1 MKNIGKIIN
10 KITFIVSLVS
20 YGGVIAIMLLNVIDV
35 LMTKTLN
42 RSFTGAYEISE
53 VLLLCTVMASF
64 AYGQSKKTHI
74 NITLI
79 VRVFPRFLKY
89 FMFGLMELLSAAT
102 ALAVAYAAI
111 IQAQS
116 AMTKGAVTCV
126 LLIPLYP
133 FYYVEA
139 LAMFVFCLVI
149 LYDTALLFL
158 SAFNS
163 RYEEMVTYD
172 FTN

>member
-1 MKNIGKIIN
+1 MEKIGKFIDR
-10 KITFIVSLVS
+10 ITFIVSLVS
-20 YGGVIAIMLLNVIDV
+20 YGGVIAIMLLNVVDV

-79 VRVFPRFLKY
+79 IRIFPRALK
-89 FMFGLMELLSAAT
+89 FFVFGLMELLSTGT
-102 ALAVAYAAI
+102 AFAVGYAAVV
-111 IQAQS
+111 QAHS
-116 AMTKGAVTCV
+116 SMVKGAVTSV

-133 FYYVEA
+133 FYYIEA
-139 LAMFVFCLVI
+139 IAMFVFSLA
-149 LYDTALLFL
+149 LFYDTVLLFIAAI
-158 SAFNS
+158 SDRHEN
-163 RYEEMVTYD
+163 RVTYD
-172 FTN
+172 FTS

>member
-1 MKNIGKIIN
+1 MKKIGKFVDTT
-10 KITFIVSLVS
+10 TFMVSLVS

-79 VRVFPRFLKY
+79 VKIFPRSLKFLV
-89 FMFGLMELLSAAT
+89 FGLMELLSTAT
-102 ALAVAYAAI
+102 AFAVGYAAVV
-111 IQAQS
+111 QAQS
-116 AMTKGAVTCV
+116 SIVKGAVTSV

-133 FYYVEA
+133 FYYIEA
-139 LAMFVFCLVI
+139 IAMFVFSLAL
-149 LYDTALLFL
+149 LYDTVLVLMA
-158 SAFNS
+158 AFSNK
-163 RYEEMVTYD
+163 YADMVTYD
-172 FTN
+172 LA